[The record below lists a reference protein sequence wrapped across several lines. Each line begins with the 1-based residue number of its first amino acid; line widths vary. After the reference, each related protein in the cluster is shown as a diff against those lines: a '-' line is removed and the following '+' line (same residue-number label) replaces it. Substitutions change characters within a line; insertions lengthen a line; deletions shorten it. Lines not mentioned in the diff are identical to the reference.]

1 MGKKGPLFNP
11 ASLPN
16 KNPSHLE
23 PALYK
28 ALTQIHEY

>member
-1 MGKKGPLFNP
+1 MGKKSPYLHLANQ
-11 ASLPN
+11 LN

-28 ALTQIHEY
+28 ALTQIHGD